1 MPEKAERLTFLEYGA
16 LLAFAASCRSTCP
29 RAHVGCALFNSEKVV
44 VATGYNGA
52 PPGEPQCDQVGC
64 LMNNDHCVR
73 ARHAEENACRF
84 SGATAI
90 VNGYAF
96 VTIRPCRNCFDDL
109 VRHDI
114 KNVFYL
120 NDYRNE
126 LAKDYIDEVCKE
138 KGIRLEKLELDP
150 VKLLQKPLSFHQ
162 GPGGLLTSH
171 YRLSIEEQIPPMMEH

>member
-1 MPEKAERLTFLEYGA
+1 M
-16 LLAFAASCRSTCP
+16 
-29 RAHVGCALFNSEKVV
+29 
-44 VATGYNGA
+44 
-52 PPGEPQCDQVGC
+52 
-64 LMNNDHCVR
+64 
-73 ARHAEENACRF
+73 
-84 SGATAI
+84 
-90 VNGYAF
+90 
-96 VTIRPCRNCFDDL
+96 TIRPCRNCFDDL